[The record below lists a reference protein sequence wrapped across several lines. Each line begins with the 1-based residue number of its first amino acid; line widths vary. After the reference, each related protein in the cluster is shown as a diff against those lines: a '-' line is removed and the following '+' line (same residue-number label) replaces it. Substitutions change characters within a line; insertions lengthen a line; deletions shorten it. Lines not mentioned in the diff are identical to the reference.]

1 MALQSQHEPKVQM
14 NLLGKHQIQTKQKFQ
29 SQILTQAKSSAY
41 LSNRLQHLQK
51 KYETNDKP
59 VSKERFW
66 PKLSKLED
74 KREQISALED
84 KLQNDKLK
92 L

>member
-1 MALQSQHEPKVQM
+1 MSSSKR
-14 NLLGKHQIQTKQKFQ
+14 GCKSIQELVT
-29 SQILTQAKSSAY
+29 AGMVE
-41 LSNRLQHLQK
+41 
-51 KYETNDKP
+51 ETNDKP